1 MATSLPEVK
10 IPINLW
16 VDLYDTTGI
25 SVGTQ
30 LIIQNKGDAEAD
42 LSESALEPIGTT
54 GSNKISQYAYLTNVA
69 GNVGA
74 WAFSKLGT
82 VLQVEEA

>member
-10 IPINLW
+10 IPINTW
-16 VDLYDTTGI
+16 IDLYAETGI
-25 SVGTQ
+25 VAGTQ
-30 LIIQNKGDAEAD
+30 IIIQNRGNAVAD
-42 LSESALEPIGTT
+42 LSESAVSPSETT
-54 GSNKISQYAYLTNVA
+54 GSNKIPQYAYLTNDA

-82 VLQVEEA
+82 VLQVEEV